1 LDDGPL
7 RPDPRSHFQPLGVH
21 GPSQIIDQ
29 TDFQWSDDR
38 WSGIDRSELVIYEA
52 HVGCGSPIGTYRG
65 LQARLPQLRELGVNA
80 LELMPLAE
88 TPGRWN
94 WGYDGVH
101 LFAPKAAYGTPHELK
116 ALIDECHRQGFAV
129 LLDVVY
135 NHLGPEGNYLREF
148 GPYFSPT
155 TKTPWGEAL
164 NYSGRHRHPV
174 RRWILDNVVHWIGN
188 YHFDGLRVDAI
199 HYLFDSQSPSMTEAI
214 AHEFDRLR
222 TLTRR
227 QLHLIAE
234 TNVYDP
240 VLCQEQQPSAPP
252 LPSAASQPAHYSAQW
267 ADCLLHAVYS
277 LGAPAVKLTHRDYLG
292 SRDVLTAL
300 RQGYVYQGSRAGDYQ
315 RVEPTDAPP
324 RVHPHLVVALQ
335 THDSVG
341 NHPHGRRLHALADY
355 HFQMAAAG
363 LTLLA
368 PSIPQIF
375 MGEEGAVDRPFR
387 FFADFGDPQLRAAV
401 DRGRQREYPHHH
413 WVGAVP
419 PSDPEAFF
427 GSRLPDFAEWNL
439 AVWHWYRLLL
449 WIRRQGLAQGWL
461 GASQAHW
468 TADLDQGHFVLEYG
482 SSPCHC
488 RVDSWLLPRSPN
500 DTRFPTKADPGV
512 AAGETTAVGSVG
524 LPVLKITASGA
535 VLQSWDQDSTAVH
548 RSRCR
553 VQLTSAASA
562 DLQAFPRPRV

>member
-1 LDDGPL
+1 
-7 RPDPRSHFQPLGVH
+7 
-21 GPSQIIDQ
+21 
-29 TDFQWSDDR
+29 
-38 WSGIDRSELVIYEA
+38 
-52 HVGCGSPIGTYRG
+52 
-65 LQARLPQLRELGVNA
+65 
-80 LELMPLAE
+80 
-88 TPGRWN
+88 
-94 WGYDGVH
+94 
-101 LFAPKAAYGTPHELK
+101 
-116 ALIDECHRQGFAV
+116 
-129 LLDVVY
+129 
-135 NHLGPEGNYLREF
+135 
-148 GPYFSPT
+148 
-155 TKTPWGEAL
+155 
-164 NYSGRHRHPV
+164 
-174 RRWILDNVVHWIGN
+174 
-188 YHFDGLRVDAI
+188 
-199 HYLFDSQSPSMTEAI
+199 
-214 AHEFDRLR
+214 
-222 TLTRR
+222 
-227 QLHLIAE
+227 
-234 TNVYDP
+234 
-240 VLCQEQQPSAPP
+240 
-252 LPSAASQPAHYSAQW
+252 
-267 ADCLLHAVYS
+267 
-277 LGAPAVKLTHRDYLG
+277 
-292 SRDVLTAL
+292 
-300 RQGYVYQGSRAGDYQ
+300 
-315 RVEPTDAPP
+315 
-324 RVHPHLVVALQ
+324 
-335 THDSVG
+335 
-341 NHPHGRRLHALADY
+341 
-355 HFQMAAAG
+355 
-363 LTLLA
+363 
-368 PSIPQIF
+368 